1 MHSNGTYQIHFITL
15 EVENL
20 YVKIGE
26 LILFNLVIVLCLSPD
41 PEPIDFRCVVVS
53 YIFRN

>member
-53 YIFRN
+53 